1 MVTVFWIKLITL
13 YQSFISPYKGFNCAH
28 NARYKS
34 GSCSNAVKDLIA
46 NKGLI
51 QALPLIRL
59 RFRECRIAYEAIQAT
74 PFKSDLP
81 CVDVSCGGELLW
93 CGGDAVGAS
102 DGVCDCL
109 GILDDLLG
117 WGKRSKR
124 TKRLIIIAGVL
135 SVVILTYVFYGRGI
149 ANVMITDLGVQNQSI
164 FKRISQREYP
174 EVRVLV
180 VANSV
185 EVYSDIIKLD
195 QPNKEYK
202 LRLKRA
208 LNDFRIDQLQVLDA
222 RLKVGKEL
230 LVVGQELEVFED
242 PQVTGEGR
250 RFKYRLKRRWHF

>member
-46 NKGLI
+46 DKG
-51 QALPLIRL
+51 
-59 RFRECRIAYEAIQAT
+59 
-74 PFKSDLP
+74 
-81 CVDVSCGGELLW
+81 CGGELLG
-93 CGGDAVGAS
+93 CGGDAVGS
-102 DGVCDCL
+102 SGGVCDCL

-180 VANSV
+180 VANGV

-208 LNDFRIDQLQVLDA
+208 LSDFRIDQLQVLDA